1 MPIET
6 QTYPKYKPSGI
17 DWLGDIP
24 GGWDSRRIAA
34 IFDFRNTKVSDKDF
48 EPLSVTYDGVKKQ
61 VENAAKTDNSENRKL
76 VKIGDI
82 AINGRSDRK
91 GAVGISKYDG
101 SVSGVYHVLKQKN
114 SGVEAKYFHYLFRSS
129 LFSQE
134 FFKWGRGIH
143 DDLWTTRST
152 EMGHITVPLPPIETQ
167 KQIADFL
174 DEKTRVIDALIEGKE
189 KLIELLREKRVALI
203 TRAVTKGLNPKAK
216 MKPSDIDWLGRIPAG
231 WEVRKMR
238 YLIGRNDGGVWGDT
252 DDSEGTPVLRST
264 EVSIDGRWCIDEFEL
279 AYRGL
284 TPNEIKKGKLEEGD
298 LVVTKSSGSEEHIG
312 KTAIV
317 NKVIAER
324 GYCYSNFM
332 QRLRPKSG
340 INPKILYYFLNS
352 QSAREQYKYLSNSTI
367 GLGNLNAGML
377 GELYFLLLPETEQ
390 KQIADFLDA
399 ETEKIDKAA
408 ALIESQIEK
417 LKEYRSSLIYHAV
430 TGKIKI

>member
-1 MPIET
+1 
-6 QTYPKYKPSGI
+6 
-17 DWLGDIP
+17 
-24 GGWDSRRIAA
+24 
-34 IFDFRNTKVSDKDF
+34 
-48 EPLSVTYDGVKKQ
+48 
-61 VENAAKTDNSENRKL
+61 
-76 VKIGDI
+76 
-82 AINGRSDRK
+82 
-91 GAVGISKYDG
+91 
-101 SVSGVYHVLKQKN
+101 
-114 SGVEAKYFHYLFRSS
+114 
-129 LFSQE
+129 
-134 FFKWGRGIH
+134 
-143 DDLWTTRST
+143 
-152 EMGHITVPLPPIETQ
+152 
-167 KQIADFL
+167 
-174 DEKTRVIDALIEGKE
+174 
-189 KLIELLREKRVALI
+189 
-203 TRAVTKGLNPKAK
+203 